1 MSINRFRNLAYNPI
15 VQLGF
20 GGLLG
25 GLSGQAPAQAFTQT
39 GGQVMQLGRQLEQQE
54 ALKILSQMPELTTM
68 QKRLLKVAPG
78 EVVKSLLTPPAT
90 PEPQARI
97 LSDEEVKKQFPKLPA
112 GTIVQQK
119 ASGEY
124 TFKEPAAGIV
134 KERAKLKSTVG
145 LLDEIEKGYND
156 LNKPV
161 GGVFGFGFDVDR
173 LGGQI
178 GKFTGSKKGKDYA
191 KFLANIDKTTTFLTQ
206 AISGAAVSE
215 AEAERIKRLIPQV
228 TDTEAVFEAKLESLR
243 KYLNDAR
250 KNYGDDI
257 KGAIENL
264 DISKYEIEPKSKF
277 EFKIGDDGIYD
288 VTGG

>member
-54 ALKILSQMPELTTM
+54 ALNLLAQMPELTTM
-68 QKRLLKVAPG
+68 QRQLLKVAPG
-78 EVVKSLLTPPAT
+78 EVVKSLLTPPKT
-90 PEPQARI
+90 PDPQTKV

-119 ASGEY
+119 PNGEF

-161 GGVFGFGFDVDR
+161 GGVFGFGFDPDR

-215 AEAERIKRLIPQV
+215 AEAERIKKLIPQV

-243 KYLNDAR
+243 KYLNDA
-250 KNYGDDI
+250 
-257 KGAIENL
+257 
-264 DISKYEIEPKSKF
+264 
-277 EFKIGDDGIYD
+277 
-288 VTGG
+288 

>member
-1 MSINRFRNLAYNPI
+1 MSIDRFRNLAYNPI

-54 ALKILSQMPELTTM
+54 ALKVLSQMPELTTL
-68 QKRLLKVAPG
+68 QKQLLPIAPG
-78 EVVKSLLTPPAT
+78 EVVKSLLTE
-90 PEPQARI
+90 PEIEKQTKV

-119 ASGEY
+119 PNGEF
-124 TFKEPAAGIV
+124 TFKEPAAGVV

-145 LLDEIEKGYND
+145 LLDEIEKGYKD

-161 GGVFGFGFDVDR
+161 GGVFGVGFDPDR

-178 GKFTGSKKGKDYA
+178 GKFTGSEKGKKYA

-264 DISKYEIEPKSKF
+264 DISQYEPKSKSKF

>member
-1 MSINRFRNLAYNPI
+1 MSINRYRNLMFNPLF
-15 VQLGF
+15 QLGV

-25 GLSGQAPAQAFTQT
+25 GLSGQAPAQAILGT
-39 GGQVMQLGRQLEQQE
+39 GGQAMQLGRQLEQQD
-54 ALKILSQMPELTTM
+54 ALRVLSEMPELTTM
-68 QKRLLKVAPG
+68 QKQLLKVAPG
-78 EVVKSLLTPPAT
+78 EVVKSMLTPT
-90 PEPQARI
+90 EIEKQARI

-124 TFKEPAAGIV
+124 TFKEPAAGVV

-145 LLDEIEKGYND
+145 LLDEIEKGYKT
-156 LNKPV
+156 LGKPV
-161 GGVFGFGFDVDR
+161 GGVFGVGFDLDR

-178 GKFTGSKKGKDYA
+178 GKFTGSKKGKEYA
-191 KFLANIDKTTTFLTQ
+191 KFIANIDKTTTFLTQ

-215 AEAERIKRLIPQV
+215 AEAERIKKLIPQV

-243 KYLNDAR
+243 NYLNDAR

-257 KGAIENL
+257 SKAIENL
-264 DISKYEIEPKSKF
+264 DVSNYEKDLQYTGE
-277 EFKIGDDGIYD
+277 IGDDGIYD
-288 VTGG
+288 VRER

>member
-15 VQLGF
+15 AQLGF

-25 GLSGQAPAQAFTQT
+25 GLSGQAPAQAFLQT
-39 GGQVMQLGRQLEQQE
+39 GGQAMQLGRQLEQQE
-54 ALKILSQMPELTTM
+54 ALRVLSNMPELTTM

-78 EVVKSLLTPPAT
+78 EVVKSLLAPPVT

-145 LLDEIEKGYND
+145 LLDEIEKGYKS

-161 GGVFGFGFDVDR
+161 GGVFGVGFDIDR
-173 LGGQI
+173 LKGQI
-178 GKFTGSKKGKDYA
+178 GKFTGSKKGKEYS

-243 KYLNDAR
+243 AYLNDAR

-257 KGAIENL
+257 TKAIENL
-264 DISKYEIEPKSKF
+264 DVSNYEKEF
-277 EFKIGDDGIYD
+277 EYTGEIGDDGIYD
-288 VTGG
+288 VREG

>member
-1 MSINRFRNLAYNPI
+1 MANRYRDLIYNPL
-15 VQLGF
+15 VQLGV

-25 GLSGQAPAQAFTQT
+25 GLSGQAPAQAFLQT
-39 GGQVMQLGRQLEQQE
+39 GGQAMQLGRQLEQQE
-54 ALKILSQMPELTTM
+54 ALKVLSEMPELTTM
-68 QKRLLKVAPG
+68 QRQLLKVAPN
-78 EVVKSLLTPPAT
+78 EVIKSMLTPT
-90 PEPQARI
+90 EVEKQARI

-134 KERAKLKSTVG
+134 KERAKLKNTVD
-145 LLDEIEKGYND
+145 LLNEIEKDYKS

-161 GGVFGFGFDVDR
+161 GGFFGVGLDPDR
-173 LGGQI
+173 LAGQF
-178 GKFTGSKKGKDYA
+178 GRFTGSKKGKQYS
-191 KFLANIDKTTTFLTQ
+191 KFIANIDKTTTFLTQ

-215 AEAERIKRLIPQV
+215 AEAKRIKKLIPQV
-228 TDTEAVFEAKLESLR
+228 TDTEATFEAKLESLR
-243 KYLNDAR
+243 NYLNDAR

-257 KGAIENL
+257 VKAIEN
-264 DISKYEIEPKSKF
+264 INPEKYEPEEKF
-277 EFKIGDDGIYD
+277 DFKIGTDGIYD

>member
-1 MSINRFRNLAYNPI
+1 MSIDRFRNLAYNPL
-15 VQLGF
+15 VQLGL

-25 GLSGQAPAQAFTQT
+25 GLSGQAPGQAFGQT
-39 GGQVMQLGRQLEQQE
+39 GNQFMQLGRQLEQQE
-54 ALKILSQMPELTTM
+54 ALKVLSQMPELTTL
-68 QKRLLKVAPG
+68 QKQLLPIAPG
-78 EVVKSLLTPPAT
+78 EVVKSLLTE
-90 PEPQARI
+90 PEIEKQTRV

-119 ASGEY
+119 PNGEF

-161 GGVFGFGFDVDR
+161 GGVFGFGFDPDR
-173 LGGQI
+173 LSGQI
-178 GKFTGSKKGKDYA
+178 GKFTGSEKGKKYA

-264 DISKYEIEPKSKF
+264 DISQYEPKSKSKF

>member
-1 MSINRFRNLAYNPI
+1 MSIDRFRNLAYNPI

-25 GLSGQAPAQAFTQT
+25 GLSGQAPGQAFGQT
-39 GGQVMQLGRQLEQQE
+39 GNQFMQLGRQLEQQE
-54 ALKILSQMPELTTM
+54 ALKVLSQMPELTTL
-68 QKRLLKVAPG
+68 QKQLLPIAPG
-78 EVVKSLLTPPAT
+78 EVVKSLLTE
-90 PEPQARI
+90 PEIEKQTRV

-119 ASGEY
+119 PSGEF
-124 TFKEPAAGIV
+124 TFKEPAAGVV

-161 GGVFGFGFDVDR
+161 GGVFGVGFDVDR

-178 GKFTGSKKGKDYA
+178 GKFTGSKKGKEYA

-264 DISKYEIEPKSKF
+264 DISQYEPKSKNKF

>member
-15 VQLGF
+15 AQLGF

-25 GLSGQAPAQAFTQT
+25 GLSGQAPAQAFIQT
-39 GGQVMQLGRQLEQQE
+39 GGQAMQLGRQLEQQE
-54 ALKILSQMPELTTM
+54 ALRVLSQMPELTTM
-68 QKRLLKVAPG
+68 QRQLLKVAPG
-78 EVVKSLLTPPAT
+78 EVVKSLLAPPAT

-119 ASGEY
+119 ANGEY

-145 LLDEIEKGYND
+145 LIDEIEKGYKS

-161 GGVFGFGFDVDR
+161 GGVFGVGFDVDR
-173 LGGQI
+173 LKGQI
-178 GKFTGSKKGKDYA
+178 GKFTGSKKGKEYA

-243 KYLNDAR
+243 AYLNDAR

-257 KGAIENL
+257 TKAIENL
-264 DISKYEIEPKSKF
+264 DVSNYEKEF
-277 EFKIGDDGIYD
+277 EYTGEIGDDGIYD
-288 VTGG
+288 VRGG

>member
-1 MSINRFRNLAYNPI
+1 MSIDRFRNLAYNPL
-15 VQLGF
+15 VQLGL

-25 GLSGQAPAQAFTQT
+25 GLSGQAPAQAFGQT
-39 GGQVMQLGRQLEQQE
+39 GNQFMQLGRQLEQQE
-54 ALKILSQMPELTTM
+54 ALKILSDMPELTTL
-68 QKRLLKVAPG
+68 QKQLLPIAPG
-78 EVVKSLLTPPAT
+78 EVVKSLLKEKEIEKQT
-90 PEPQARI
+90 RV

-119 ASGEY
+119 PSGEF
-124 TFKEPAAGIV
+124 TFKEPAAGVV

-145 LLDEIEKGYND
+145 LLNEIEKGYND

-161 GGVFGFGFDVDR
+161 GGVFGVGFDPDR

-178 GKFTGSKKGKDYA
+178 GTFTGSEKGKKYA
-191 KFLANIDKTTTFLTQ
+191 EFLANIDKTTTFLTQ

-264 DISKYEIEPKSKF
+264 DISQYEPKSKSKF

>member
-1 MSINRFRNLAYNPI
+1 MSIDRFRNLAYNPI

-25 GLSGQAPAQAFTQT
+25 GLSGQAPAQAFGQT
-39 GGQVMQLGRQLEQQE
+39 GNQFMQLGRQLEQQE
-54 ALKILSQMPELTTM
+54 ALNLLAQMPELTTL
-68 QKRLLKVAPG
+68 QKQLLPIAPG
-78 EVVKSLLTPPAT
+78 EVVKSLLTE
-90 PEPQARI
+90 PEIEKQTRV

-119 ASGEY
+119 PNGEF
-124 TFKEPAAGIV
+124 TFKEPAAGVV

-161 GGVFGFGFDVDR
+161 GGVFGVGFDPDR

-178 GKFTGSKKGKDYA
+178 GKFTGSEKGKKYA

-264 DISKYEIEPKSKF
+264 DISQYEPKSKNKF

>member
-1 MSINRFRNLAYNPI
+1 MSIDRFRNLAYNPI

-54 ALKILSQMPELTTM
+54 ALKVLSQMPELTTL
-68 QKRLLKVAPG
+68 QKQLLPIAPG
-78 EVVKSLLTPPAT
+78 EVVKSLLTE
-90 PEPQARI
+90 PEIEKQTKV

-119 ASGEY
+119 PNGEF
-124 TFKEPAAGIV
+124 TFKEPAAGVV

-145 LLDEIEKGYND
+145 LLDEIEKGYKD

-161 GGVFGFGFDVDR
+161 GGVFGVGFDPDR

-178 GKFTGSKKGKDYA
+178 GKFTGSEKGKKYA

-243 KYLNDAR
+243 RYLNDAR

-264 DISKYEIEPKSKF
+264 DISQYEPKSKSKF

>member
-1 MSINRFRNLAYNPI
+1 MSIDRFRNLAYNPI

-25 GLSGQAPAQAFTQT
+25 GLSGQAPAQAFGQT
-39 GGQVMQLGRQLEQQE
+39 GNQFMQLGRQLEQQE
-54 ALKILSQMPELTTM
+54 ALKVLSQMPELTTL
-68 QKRLLKVAPG
+68 QKQLLPIAPG
-78 EVVKSLLTPPAT
+78 EVVKSLLTE
-90 PEPQARI
+90 PEIEKQTRV

-119 ASGEY
+119 PSGEF
-124 TFKEPAAGIV
+124 TFKEPAAGVV

-161 GGVFGFGFDVDR
+161 GGVFGVGFDPDR

-178 GKFTGSKKGKDYA
+178 GKFTGSEKGKKYA

-215 AEAERIKRLIPQV
+215 AEAERIKKLIPQV

-264 DISKYEIEPKSKF
+264 DISQYEPKSKSKF
-277 EFKIGDDGIYD
+277 DMKIGDDGIYD

>member
-1 MSINRFRNLAYNPI
+1 MSIDRFRNLAYNPI

-54 ALKILSQMPELTTM
+54 ALNLLAQMPELTTL
-68 QKRLLKVAPG
+68 QKQLLPIAPG
-78 EVVKSLLTPPAT
+78 EVVKSLLTE
-90 PEPQARI
+90 PEIEKQTRV

-119 ASGEY
+119 PNGEF
-124 TFKEPAAGIV
+124 TFKEPAAGVV

-145 LLDEIEKGYND
+145 LLNEIEKGYED

-161 GGVFGFGFDVDR
+161 GGVFGVGFDPDR

-178 GKFTGSKKGKDYA
+178 GKFTGSEKGKKYA

-264 DISKYEIEPKSKF
+264 DISQYEPKSKNKF

>member
-1 MSINRFRNLAYNPI
+1 MTIDRFRNLAYNPL
-15 VQLGF
+15 VQLGL

-25 GLSGQAPAQAFTQT
+25 GLSGQAPAQAFGQT
-39 GGQVMQLGRQLEQQE
+39 GNQFMQLGRQLEQQE
-54 ALKILSQMPELTTM
+54 ALKILSDMPELTTL
-68 QKRLLKVAPG
+68 QKQLLPIAPG
-78 EVVKSLLTPPAT
+78 EVVKSLLTEKEIEKQT
-90 PEPQARI
+90 RV

-112 GTIVQQK
+112 GTIVQEK
-119 ASGEY
+119 PSGEF
-124 TFKEPAAGIV
+124 TFKEPAAGVV

-145 LLDEIEKGYND
+145 LLNEIEKGYND

-161 GGVFGFGFDVDR
+161 GGVFGVGFDPDR

-178 GKFTGSKKGKDYA
+178 GKFTGSEKGKKYA

-264 DISKYEIEPKSKF
+264 DISQYEPKSKSKF

>member
-15 VQLGF
+15 AQLGF

-145 LLDEIEKGYND
+145 LIDEIEKGYKS

-161 GGVFGFGFDVDR
+161 GGVFGVGFDVDR
-173 LGGQI
+173 LKGQI
-178 GKFTGSKKGKDYA
+178 GKFTGSKKGKEYA

-243 KYLNDAR
+243 AYLNDAR

-257 KGAIENL
+257 TKAIENL
-264 DISKYEIEPKSKF
+264 DVSNYEKEF
-277 EFKIGDDGIYD
+277 EYTGEIGDDGIYD
-288 VTGG
+288 VRGG

>member
-1 MSINRFRNLAYNPI
+1 MSIDRFRNLAYNPL
-15 VQLGF
+15 VQLGL

-25 GLSGQAPAQAFTQT
+25 GLSGQAPGQAFGQT
-39 GGQVMQLGRQLEQQE
+39 GNQFMQLGRQLEQQE
-54 ALKILSQMPELTTM
+54 ALKVLSQMPELTTL
-68 QKRLLKVAPG
+68 QKQLLPIAPG
-78 EVVKSLLTPPAT
+78 EVVKSLLTE
-90 PEPQARI
+90 PEIEKQTRV

-119 ASGEY
+119 PSGEF
-124 TFKEPAAGIV
+124 TFKEPAAGVV

-145 LLDEIEKGYND
+145 LIDEIEKGYND

-161 GGVFGFGFDVDR
+161 GGVFGFGFDPDR

-178 GKFTGSKKGKDYA
+178 GKFTGSEKGKKYA

>member
-1 MSINRFRNLAYNPI
+1 MAVEDILRRLQTMENMQNMLNTPMS
-15 VQLGF
+15 QTT

-25 GLSGQAPAQAFTQT
+25 NIPQGLILGAAIAGQGAQGKDPFSALVPSFLATA
-39 GGQVMQLGRQLEQQE
+39 QLSKLVQPEEKEGERL
-54 ALKILSQMPELTTM
+54 ARVLSE
-68 QKRLLKVAPG
+68 
-78 EVVKSLLTPPAT
+78 
-90 PEPQARI
+90 
-97 LSDEEVKKQFPKLPA
+97 EEVKKKFPKLPA
-112 GTIVQQK
+112 GTIVQEK
-119 ASGEY
+119 PNGEF
-124 TFKEPAAGIV
+124 TFKEPPAGIV

-145 LLDEIEKGYND
+145 LINEIEKGYND

-161 GGVFGFGFDVDR
+161 GGVFGVGFDPDR
-173 LGGQI
+173 LSGQI
-178 GKFTGSKKGKDYA
+178 GKFTGSEKGKKYA

-243 KYLNDAR
+243 RYLNDAR

-264 DISKYEIEPKSKF
+264 DISQYEPKSKNNF
-277 EFKIGDDGIYD
+277 QFKIGDDGIYD

>member
-1 MSINRFRNLAYNPI
+1 MTINRFRNLAYNPL
-15 VQLGF
+15 VQLGL

-25 GLSGQAPAQAFTQT
+25 GLSGQAPAQAFGQT
-39 GGQVMQLGRQLEQQE
+39 GNQFMQLGRQLEQQE
-54 ALKILSQMPELTTM
+54 ALKILSDMPELTTL
-68 QKRLLKVAPG
+68 QKQLLPIAPG
-78 EVVKSLLTPPAT
+78 EVVKSLLTEKEIEKQT
-90 PEPQARI
+90 RV

-119 ASGEY
+119 PSGEF
-124 TFKEPAAGIV
+124 TFKEPAAGVV

-145 LLDEIEKGYND
+145 LLNEIEKGYND

-161 GGVFGFGFDVDR
+161 GGVFGVGFDPDR

-178 GKFTGSKKGKDYA
+178 GKFTGSEKGKKYA
-191 KFLANIDKTTTFLTQ
+191 EFLANIDKTTTFLTQ

-264 DISKYEIEPKSKF
+264 DISQYEPKSKSKF

>member
-1 MSINRFRNLAYNPI
+1 MTINRFRNLAYNPL
-15 VQLGF
+15 VQLGL

-25 GLSGQAPAQAFTQT
+25 GLSGQAPAQAFGQT
-39 GGQVMQLGRQLEQQE
+39 GNQFMQLGRQLEQQE
-54 ALKILSQMPELTTM
+54 ALKILSDMPELTTL
-68 QKRLLKVAPG
+68 QKQLLPIAPG
-78 EVVKSLLTPPAT
+78 EVVKSLLTEKEIEKQT
-90 PEPQARI
+90 RV

-119 ASGEY
+119 PSGEF
-124 TFKEPAAGIV
+124 TFKEPAAGVV

-145 LLDEIEKGYND
+145 LLNEIEKGYND

-161 GGVFGFGFDVDR
+161 GGVFGVGFDPDR

-178 GKFTGSKKGKDYA
+178 GTFTGSEKGKKYA
-191 KFLANIDKTTTFLTQ
+191 EFLANIDKTTTFLTQ

-264 DISKYEIEPKSKF
+264 DISQYEPKSKSKF

>member
-54 ALKILSQMPELTTM
+54 ALNLLAQMPELTTM
-68 QKRLLKVAPG
+68 QRRLLKVAPG
-78 EVVKSLLTPPAT
+78 EVVKSLLTE
-90 PEPQARI
+90 PEIEKQTRV
-97 LSDEEVKKQFPKLPA
+97 LSAEEVKKQFPKLPD

-119 ASGEY
+119 PNGEY

-134 KERAKLKSTVG
+134 KERVKLKNTVG

-161 GGVFGFGFDVDR
+161 RSEERRV
-173 LGGQI
+173 
-178 GKFTGSKKGKDYA
+178 GKE
-191 KFLANIDKTTTFLTQ
+191 
-206 AISGAAVSE
+206 V
-215 AEAERIKRLIPQV
+215 
-228 TDTEAVFEAKLESLR
+228 
-243 KYLNDAR
+243 
-250 KNYGDDI
+250 
-257 KGAIENL
+257 
-264 DISKYEIEPKSKF
+264 
-277 EFKIGDDGIYD
+277 
-288 VTGG
+288 

>member
-1 MSINRFRNLAYNPI
+1 MANRYRDLIYNPL
-15 VQLGF
+15 VQLGV

-25 GLSGQAPAQAFTQT
+25 GLSGQAPAQAFLQT
-39 GGQVMQLGRQLEQQE
+39 GGQAMQLGRQLEQQE
-54 ALKILSQMPELTTM
+54 ALKVLSEMPELTTM
-68 QKRLLKVAPG
+68 QRQLLKVAPG
-78 EVVKSLLTPPAT
+78 EVVKSMLTPT
-90 PEPQARI
+90 EVEKQARI

-134 KERAKLKSTVG
+134 KERAKLKNTVD
-145 LLDEIEKGYND
+145 LLNEIEKDYKS

-161 GGVFGFGFDVDR
+161 GGIFGVGLDPDR
-173 LGGQI
+173 LAGQI
-178 GKFTGSKKGKDYA
+178 GRFTGSKKGKQYS
-191 KFLANIDKTTTFLTQ
+191 KFIANIDKTTTFLTQ

-215 AEAERIKRLIPQV
+215 AEAERIKKLIPQV
-228 TDTEAVFEAKLESLR
+228 TDTEATFEAKLESLR
-243 KYLNDAR
+243 NYLNDAR

-257 KGAIENL
+257 VKAIEN
-264 DISKYEIEPKSKF
+264 INPEKYEPEEKF
-277 EFKIGDDGIYD
+277 DFKIGTDGIYD

>member
-1 MSINRFRNLAYNPI
+1 MANRYRDLIYNPL
-15 VQLGF
+15 VQLGV

-25 GLSGQAPAQAFTQT
+25 GLSGQAPAQAFLQT
-39 GGQVMQLGRQLEQQE
+39 GGQAMQLGRQLEQQE
-54 ALKILSQMPELTTM
+54 ALKVLSQMPELTTM
-68 QKRLLKVAPG
+68 QRQLLKVAPN
-78 EVVKSLLTPPAT
+78 EVIKSMLTPT
-90 PEPQARI
+90 EVEKQARI

-134 KERAKLKSTVG
+134 KERAKLKNTVD
-145 LLDEIEKGYND
+145 LLNEIEKDYKS

-161 GGVFGFGFDVDR
+161 GGFFGVGLDPDR
-173 LGGQI
+173 LAGQF
-178 GKFTGSKKGKDYA
+178 GRFTGSKKGKQYS
-191 KFLANIDKTTTFLTQ
+191 KFIANIDKTTTFLTQ

-215 AEAERIKRLIPQV
+215 AEAKRIKKLIPQV
-228 TDTEAVFEAKLESLR
+228 TDTEATFEAKLESLR
-243 KYLNDAR
+243 NYLNDAR

-257 KGAIENL
+257 VKAIEN
-264 DISKYEIEPKSKF
+264 INPEKYEPEEKF
-277 EFKIGDDGIYD
+277 DFKIGTDGIYD

>member
-54 ALKILSQMPELTTM
+54 ALNLLAQMPELTTM
-68 QKRLLKVAPG
+68 QRRLLKVAPG
-78 EVVKSLLTPPAT
+78 EVVKSLLTE
-90 PEPQARI
+90 PEIEKQTRV
-97 LSDEEVKKQFPKLPA
+97 LSAEEVKKQFPKLPD

-119 ASGEY
+119 PNGEY

-134 KERAKLKSTVG
+134 KERVKLKNTVG

-161 GGVFGFGFDVDR
+161 GGVFGVGFDVDR
-173 LGGQI
+173 LKGQI
-178 GKFTGSKKGKDYA
+178 GKFTGSKKGKEYA

-250 KNYGDDI
+250 ENYGDDI

>member
-1 MSINRFRNLAYNPI
+1 MSIDRFRNLAYNPL
-15 VQLGF
+15 VQLGL

-25 GLSGQAPAQAFTQT
+25 GLSGQAPAQAFGQT
-39 GGQVMQLGRQLEQQE
+39 GNQFMQLGRALEQQE
-54 ALKILSQMPELTTM
+54 ALKILSDMPELTTL
-68 QKRLLKVAPG
+68 QKQLLPIAPG
-78 EVVKSLLTPPAT
+78 EVVKSLLTEKEIEKQT
-90 PEPQARI
+90 RV
-97 LSDEEVKKQFPKLPA
+97 LSDKEVKKQFPNLPV

-119 ASGEY
+119 PSGEF
-124 TFKEPAAGIV
+124 TFKEPAAGVV

-145 LLDEIEKGYND
+145 LLNEIEKGYND

-161 GGVFGFGFDVDR
+161 GGAFGVGFDPDR

-178 GKFTGSKKGKDYA
+178 GKFTGSEKGKKYA

-264 DISKYEIEPKSKF
+264 DISKYEPKLKSKF

>member
-1 MSINRFRNLAYNPI
+1 MSIDRFRNLAYNPL
-15 VQLGF
+15 VQLGL

-25 GLSGQAPAQAFTQT
+25 GLSGQAPAQAFGQT
-39 GGQVMQLGRQLEQQE
+39 GNQFMQLGRQLEQQE
-54 ALKILSQMPELTTM
+54 ALKILSDMPELTTL
-68 QKRLLKVAPG
+68 QKQLLPIAPG
-78 EVVKSLLTPPAT
+78 EVVKSLLTEKEIEKQT
-90 PEPQARI
+90 RV

-112 GTIVQQK
+112 GTIVQEK
-119 ASGEY
+119 PSGEF
-124 TFKEPAAGIV
+124 TFKEPAAGVV

-145 LLDEIEKGYND
+145 LLNEIEKGYND

-161 GGVFGFGFDVDR
+161 GGVFGVGFDPDR

-178 GKFTGSKKGKDYA
+178 GKFTGSEKGKKYA

-264 DISKYEIEPKSKF
+264 DISQYEPKSKSKF

>member
-1 MSINRFRNLAYNPI
+1 MSINRFRNLAYNPL
-15 VQLGF
+15 VQLGL

-25 GLSGQAPAQAFTQT
+25 GLSGQAPAQAFGQT
-39 GGQVMQLGRQLEQQE
+39 GNQFMQLGRQLEQQE
-54 ALKILSQMPELTTM
+54 ALKVLSQMPELTTL
-68 QKRLLKVAPG
+68 QKQLLPIAPG
-78 EVVKSLLTPPAT
+78 EVVKSLLTE
-90 PEPQARI
+90 PEIEKQTRVLP
-97 LSDEEVKKQFPKLPA
+97 DEEVKKKFPKLPA

-119 ASGEY
+119 PSGEF
-124 TFKEPAAGIV
+124 TFKEPAAGVV

-145 LLDEIEKGYND
+145 LLNEIEKGYND

-161 GGVFGFGFDVDR
+161 GGVFGVGFDPDR

-178 GKFTGSKKGKDYA
+178 GKFTGSEKGKKYA
-191 KFLANIDKTTTFLTQ
+191 EFLANIDKTTTFLTQ

-264 DISKYEIEPKSKF
+264 DISQYEPKSKSKF

>member
-1 MSINRFRNLAYNPI
+1 MSINRFRNLAYNPL
-15 VQLGF
+15 VQLGL

-25 GLSGQAPAQAFTQT
+25 GLSGQAPAQAFGQT
-39 GGQVMQLGRQLEQQE
+39 GNQFMQLGRQLEQQE
-54 ALKILSQMPELTTM
+54 ALKVLSQMPELTTL
-68 QKRLLKVAPG
+68 QKQLLPIAPG
-78 EVVKSLLTPPAT
+78 EVVKSLLTE
-90 PEPQARI
+90 PEIEKQTRV

-119 ASGEY
+119 PSGEF
-124 TFKEPAAGIV
+124 TFKEPPAGIV

-145 LLDEIEKGYND
+145 LIDEIEKGYKD

-161 GGVFGFGFDVDR
+161 GGVFGFGFDPDR

-178 GKFTGSKKGKDYA
+178 GKFTGSEKGKKYA

-264 DISKYEIEPKSKF
+264 DISQYEPKSKSKF

>member
-1 MSINRFRNLAYNPI
+1 MSIDRFRNLAYNPI
-15 VQLGF
+15 VQLGL

-54 ALKILSQMPELTTM
+54 ALNLLAQMPELTTM
-68 QKRLLKVAPG
+68 QRRLLKVAPG
-78 EVVKSLLTPPAT
+78 EVVKSLLTE
-90 PEPQARI
+90 PEIEKQTRV

-119 ASGEY
+119 PSGEF

-145 LLDEIEKGYND
+145 LINEIEKGYND

-161 GGVFGFGFDVDR
+161 GGVFGVGFDPDR

-178 GKFTGSKKGKDYA
+178 GKFTGSEKGKKYA

-264 DISKYEIEPKSKF
+264 DISQYEPKSKSKF

>member
-1 MSINRFRNLAYNPI
+1 MSINRFKNLAYNPL
-15 VQLGF
+15 VQLGV

-25 GLSGQAPAQAFTQT
+25 GLSGQAPAQAFLQT
-39 GGQVMQLGRQLEQQE
+39 GGQAMQLGRQLEQQE
-54 ALKILSQMPELTTM
+54 ALRVLSQMPELTTM
-68 QKRLLKVAPG
+68 QRQLLKVAPG
-78 EVVKSLLTPPAT
+78 EVVKSMLTPT
-90 PEPQARI
+90 EVEKQARI
-97 LSDEEVKKQFPKLPA
+97 LSDEEVKKRFPKLPA

-119 ASGEY
+119 TSGEF

-178 GKFTGSKKGKDYA
+178 GKFTGSKKGKEYA

-264 DISKYEIEPKSKF
+264 DISQYEIEPKSKF

>member
-1 MSINRFRNLAYNPI
+1 MSIDRFRNLAYNPI

-54 ALKILSQMPELTTM
+54 ALKVLSQMPELTTL
-68 QKRLLKVAPG
+68 QKQLLPIAPG
-78 EVVKSLLTPPAT
+78 EVVKSLLTE
-90 PEPQARI
+90 PEIEKQTKV

-119 ASGEY
+119 PNGEF
-124 TFKEPAAGIV
+124 TFKEPAAGVV

-145 LLDEIEKGYND
+145 LLDEIEKGYKD

-161 GGVFGFGFDVDR
+161 GGVFGVGFDPDR

-178 GKFTGSKKGKDYA
+178 GKFTGSEKGKKYA

>member
-1 MSINRFRNLAYNPI
+1 MAMNRYRDLMFNPI
-15 VQLGF
+15 VQLGV

-25 GLSGQAPAQAFTQT
+25 GLSGQAPAQAILGT
-39 GGQVMQLGRQLEQQE
+39 GGQAMQLGRQLEQQE
-54 ALKILSQMPELTTM
+54 ALRVLSQMPELTTL
-68 QKRLLKVAPG
+68 QKQLLPIAPG
-78 EVVKSLLTPPAT
+78 EVVKSLLEPTAL
-90 PEPQARI
+90 EPQTRI
-97 LSDEEVKKQFPKLPA
+97 LSDEEVKKQFPKLPS

-119 ASGEY
+119 PSGEY

-145 LLDEIEKGYND
+145 LLNEIEKGYND

-161 GGVFGFGFDVDR
+161 GGVFGFGFDPDR
-173 LGGQI
+173 FKGQI
-178 GKFTGSKKGKDYA
+178 GKLTGSEKGKKYA

-243 KYLNDAR
+243 NYLNDAR

>member
-1 MSINRFRNLAYNPI
+1 MSIDRFRNLAFNPL
-15 VQLGF
+15 VQLGL
-20 GGLLG
+20 GGLFG
-25 GLSGQAPAQAFTQT
+25 GLSGQAPAQAFGQT
-39 GGQVMQLGRQLEQQE
+39 GNQFMQLGRALEQQE
-54 ALKILSQMPELTTM
+54 ALKILSDMPELTTL
-68 QKRLLKVAPG
+68 QKQLLPIAPG
-78 EVVKSLLTPPAT
+78 EVVKSLLTEKEIEKQT
-90 PEPQARI
+90 RV
-97 LSDEEVKKQFPKLPA
+97 LSDKEVKKQFPNLPV

-119 ASGEY
+119 PSGEF

-145 LLDEIEKGYND
+145 LLNEIEKGYND

-161 GGVFGFGFDVDR
+161 GGVFGVGFDPDR

-178 GKFTGSKKGKDYA
+178 GKFTGSEKGKKYA

-264 DISKYEIEPKSKF
+264 DISKYEPKSKSKF

>member
-1 MSINRFRNLAYNPI
+1 MSIDRFRNLAYNPL
-15 VQLGF
+15 VQLGL

-25 GLSGQAPAQAFTQT
+25 GLSGQAPGQAFGQT
-39 GGQVMQLGRQLEQQE
+39 GNQFMQLGRALEQQE
-54 ALKILSQMPELTTM
+54 ALKILSDMPELTTL
-68 QKRLLKVAPG
+68 QKQLLPIAPG
-78 EVVKSLLTPPAT
+78 EVVKSLLTEKEIEKQT
-90 PEPQARI
+90 RV

-119 ASGEY
+119 PSGEF
-124 TFKEPAAGIV
+124 TFKEPAAGVV

-145 LLDEIEKGYND
+145 LLNEIEKGYND

-161 GGVFGFGFDVDR
+161 GGVFGFGFDPDR

-264 DISKYEIEPKSKF
+264 DISQYEPKSKSKF

>member
-1 MSINRFRNLAYNPI
+1 
-15 VQLGF
+15 
-20 GGLLG
+20 
-25 GLSGQAPAQAFTQT
+25 
-39 GGQVMQLGRQLEQQE
+39 MQLGRQLEQQE
-54 ALKILSQMPELTTM
+54 ALKVLSQMPELTTL
-68 QKRLLKVAPG
+68 QKQLLPIAPG
-78 EVVKSLLTPPAT
+78 EVVKSLLTE
-90 PEPQARI
+90 PEIEKQTRV

-119 ASGEY
+119 PSGEF
-124 TFKEPAAGIV
+124 TFKEPPAGIV

-145 LLDEIEKGYND
+145 LIDEIEKGYKD

-161 GGVFGFGFDVDR
+161 GGVFGFGFDPDR

-178 GKFTGSKKGKDYA
+178 GKFTGSEKGKKYA

-264 DISKYEIEPKSKF
+264 DISQYEPKSKSKF